1 MIAHNE
7 WGEPTTSSQ
16 MDHLNLRHNPL
27 EFKTSE
33 NLPIIIEESVEYTSI
48 S

>member
-7 WGEPTTSSQ
+7 WGESTTSLQ
-16 MDHLNLRHNPL
+16 MDQLNLRHNQL
-27 EFKTSE
+27 KFKTSE